1 MDENL
6 SENISETLS
15 ENLSKLRNI
24 VLFKDFKDNIE
35 VLEKIEGLF
44 SEKISK
50 KGDVIIKEG
59 DEGDELYIIKT
70 GSVLILKNTL
80 QNEAYTVVK
89 LSAEQH
95 VFFGEIGLLLNDKRS
110 ATVTAE
116 VDSTFLMTNR
126 KKFLEF
132 GEKESYIALLITRQ
146 IAQILSKRLLKSN
159 QDVVTLFSALVD
171 EIEGGTV
178 ME

>member
-6 SENISETLS
+6 ARLS
-15 ENLSKLRNI
+15 NI

-35 VLEKIEGLF
+35 VLKKIEGLF
-44 SEKISK
+44 KEIKVK
-50 KGDVIIKEG
+50 KGEVVIKEG
-59 DEGDELYIIKT
+59 NEGDELYIIKS
-70 GSVLILKNTL
+70 GAVRILKNTL
-80 QNEAYTVVK
+80 QNEAYTVVN
-89 LSAEQH
+89 LSADQH

-116 VDSTFLMTNR
+116 VDCTLLVTNR

-132 GEKESYIALLITRQ
+132 GEKEPYIALLITRQ
-146 IAQILSKRLLKSN
+146 VAQMLSKRLTKSN

-171 EIEGGTV
+171 EIEGSGRL
-178 ME
+178 E

>member
-6 SENISETLS
+6 ARLS
-15 ENLSKLRNI
+15 NI

-44 SEKISK
+44 TEMKVK
-50 KGDVIIKEG
+50 KGEVIIKEG
-59 DEGDELYIIKT
+59 DEGDELYIIKS
-70 GSVLILKNTL
+70 GAVRILKNTL
-80 QNEAYTVVK
+80 QNEAYTVVN
-89 LSAEQH
+89 LNAGQN

-116 VDSTFLMTNR
+116 VDSTFMVTNR
-126 KKFLEF
+126 KKFLAF
-132 GEKESYIALLITRQ
+132 GEKEPYIALLISRQ
-146 IAQILSKRLLKSN
+146 LAQMLSKRLTKSN

-171 EIEGGTV
+171 EIEGSGRL
-178 ME
+178 E

>member
-6 SENISETLS
+6 ARLS
-15 ENLSKLRNI
+15 NI

-35 VLEKIEGLF
+35 VLKKIEGLF
-44 SEKISK
+44 KEIKVK
-50 KGDVIIKEG
+50 KGEVVIKEG
-59 DEGDELYIIKT
+59 NEGDELYIIKS
-70 GSVLILKNTL
+70 GAVRILKNTL
-80 QNEAYTVVK
+80 QNEAYTVVN
-89 LSAEQH
+89 LSADQH

-116 VDSTFLMTNR
+116 VDSTLLVTNR

-132 GEKESYIALLITRQ
+132 GEKEPYIALLITRQ
-146 IAQILSKRLLKSN
+146 VAQMLSKRLTKSN

-171 EIEGGTV
+171 EIEGSGRL
-178 ME
+178 E

>member
-6 SENISETLS
+6 AKLS
-15 ENLSKLRNI
+15 NI

-35 VLEKIEGLF
+35 VLKKIEGLF
-44 SEKISK
+44 TEMKAK
-50 KGDVIIKEG
+50 KDEVIIKEG
-59 DEGDELYIIKT
+59 NEGDELYIIKS
-70 GSVLILKNTL
+70 GAVRILKNTL
-80 QNEAYTVVK
+80 QNEAYTVVN
-89 LSAEQH
+89 LSANQH

-116 VDSTFLMTNR
+116 VDSTFMVTNR

-132 GEKESYIALLITRQ
+132 GEKEPYIALFITRQ
-146 IAQILSKRLLKSN
+146 IAHILSQRLYKSS

-171 EIEGGTV
+171 EIEGGVTI
-178 ME
+178 E